1 MSRGIVV
8 CVHGLWMPGEEML
21 FVKHQLEKNHD
32 WQCELFSYP
41 SVRGTLDENAELL
54 ADFVHNLAGD
64 TIHIVGHSLGGVI
77 ALRMLSLET
86 TAIGGRLVCMGSPL
100 SGSRTAANLHKSDW
114 VSPLLGRS
122 ISDGVV
128 GQAAA
133 EWATSA
139 TARYEVGSIA
149 GTMSVGMGRLVARF
163 EGENDGTVA
172 VDETELQGMT
182 DHLCM
187 PVSHSGMVLSTD
199 VVDQV
204 AAFLKHGKFNR

>member
-1 MSRGIVV
+1 MDVGCWNS
-8 CVHGLWMPGEEML
+8 
-21 FVKHQLEKNHD
+21 
-32 WQCELFSYP
+32 
-41 SVRGTLDENAELL
+41 TL
-54 ADFVHNLAGD
+54 
-64 TIHIVGHSLGGVI
+64 
-77 ALRMLSLET
+77 
-86 TAIGGRLVCMGSPL
+86 
-100 SGSRTAANLHKSDW
+100 
-114 VSPLLGRS
+114 
-122 ISDGVV
+122 
-128 GQAAA
+128 A